1 MEGDGEKETKG
12 LRQEDEV
19 LVIYSLTFSL
29 HLPVSILCIFKHF
42 PFVNTCLSHFVF
54 PHVSNC
60 HSHVPSFFSQI
71 IEIPDEGEKSSSPA
85 KKEEKKERERE
96 ATSPSAEKD
105 VENEKD
111 GEKEEKS
118 IESKKNSS
126 SDVKAESSDAT
137 SSVDTSKTKGEELS
151 TT

>member
-19 LVIYSLTFSL
+19 LVIYGLTFSL
-29 HLPVSILCIFKHF
+29 HLPVSILCIFNHF
-42 PFVNTCLSHFVF
+42 LFVNTCLSHFLSSCLQLSF
-54 PHVSNC
+54 SR
-60 HSHVPSFFSQI
+60 SFFFSQI

-118 IESKKNSS
+118 TELKKSSS

-137 SSVDTSKTKGEELS
+137 SSVDASKTKGEALFVL
-151 TT
+151 

>member
-19 LVIYSLTFSL
+19 LVIYSLTISL
-29 HLPVSILCIFKHF
+29 HLPVSILCIFKQF
-42 PFVNTCLSHFVF
+42 PFVNTCLSHTVF
-54 PHVSNC
+54 LHVSNC
-60 HSHVPSFFSQI
+60 HSHVPSFFPPQI

-85 KKEEKKERERE
+85 KKEEKKESERE

-111 GEKEEKS
+111 GEKEES
-118 IESKKNSS
+118 TELKKNSS

-137 SSVDTSKTKGEELS
+137 SSVDTSKTKGEALS